1 MNDAPMTKGDM
12 QTILDHITSE
22 RQKTEN
28 YVHEELEKANNRMD
42 AMQKGI
48 SNLRKDVSTLK
59 SDVSTLKSDVS
70 TLKSDVSTLKSDVST
85 LKSDVSILKSDVSI
99 LKSDVSILKEG
110 QARIDSNVTTIA
122 DELGILDKIKTA

>member
-59 SDVSTLKSDVS
+59 SDVSI
-70 TLKSDVSTLKSDVST
+70 LKSDVST

>member
-22 RQKTEN
+22 RRKTEN
-28 YVHEELEKANNRMD
+28 YVHEELENVHEELEKANNRMD

-70 TLKSDVSTLKSDVST
+70 TLK
-85 LKSDVSILKSDVSI
+85 
-99 LKSDVSILKEG
+99 EG
-110 QARIDSNVTTIA
+110 QARIDNNVTTIA
-122 DELGILDKIKTA
+122 DELGILNKIKTA

>member
-59 SDVSTLKSDVS
+59 SDVSILKSDVS
-70 TLKSDVSTLKSDVST
+70 T
-85 LKSDVSILKSDVSI
+85 LKSDVSI

>member
-28 YVHEELEKANNRMD
+28 YIHEELEKANNRMD

-48 SNLRKDVSTLK
+48 SNLRKDVSI
-59 SDVSTLKSDVS
+59 
-70 TLKSDVSTLKSDVST
+70 

>member
-1 MNDAPMTKGDM
+1 MNDTPITKGDM

-28 YVHEELEKANNRMD
+28 YVHEELEYVHEKLEKANNRMD

-48 SNLRKDVSTLK
+48 GNLWKDVSTLK
-59 SDVSTLKSDVS
+59 SDVSTLNSDVS
-70 TLKSDVSTLKSDVST
+70 T
-85 LKSDVSILKSDVSI
+85 
-99 LKSDVSILKEG
+99 LKEG
-110 QARIDSNVTTIA
+110 QARIDNNVTTIA

>member
-28 YVHEELEKANNRMD
+28 YVHEELEKVNNRMD

-48 SNLRKDVSTLK
+48 SNLRKDVST
-59 SDVSTLKSDVS
+59 
-70 TLKSDVSTLKSDVST
+70 
-85 LKSDVSILKSDVSI
+85 LKSDVSI

>member
-1 MNDAPMTKGDM
+1 MNDTPVTKGDM

-22 RQKTEN
+22 RQKIEN
-28 YVHEELEKANNRMD
+28 YVHEELEKTNNRMD

-48 SNLRKDVSTLK
+48 
-59 SDVSTLKSDVS
+59 STLKSDVS

-85 LKSDVSILKSDVSI
+85 LKSDVSILK
-99 LKSDVSILKEG
+99 EG
-110 QARIDSNVTTIA
+110 QARIDNNVTTIA

>member
-1 MNDAPMTKGDM
+1 MNNTPMTKGDM

-28 YVHEELEKANNRMD
+28 YIHEELEKANNRMD
-42 AMQKGI
+42 VMQKGI

-70 TLKSDVSTLKSDVST
+70 TLKSDVSTLK
-85 LKSDVSILKSDVSI
+85 
-99 LKSDVSILKEG
+99 EG

>member
-1 MNDAPMTKGDM
+1 MNDTPMTKGDM

-28 YVHEELEKANNRMD
+28 YVHEELEKVNNRMD

-48 SNLRKDVSTLK
+48 SNLKKDVSTLQ
-59 SDVSTLKSDVS
+59 
-70 TLKSDVSTLKSDVST
+70 
-85 LKSDVSILKSDVSI
+85 SDVSI

-110 QARIDSNVTTIA
+110 QARIDNNVTIIA
-122 DELGILDKIKTA
+122 DELGISDKIKTA

>member
-1 MNDAPMTKGDM
+1 MNDTPMTKGDM

-28 YVHEELEKANNRMD
+28 YVHEELEKVNNRMD

-48 SNLRKDVSTLK
+48 SNLKKDVSTLK
-59 SDVSTLKSDVS
+59 SDM
-70 TLKSDVSTLKSDVST
+70 
-85 LKSDVSILKSDVSI
+85 SI

-110 QARIDSNVTTIA
+110 QARIDNNVTTIA
-122 DELGILDKIKTA
+122 DELGISDKIKTA

>member
-1 MNDAPMTKGDM
+1 MMNDTPMTKGDM

-28 YVHEELEKANNRMD
+28 YVHEELEKVNNRMD

-48 SNLRKDVSTLK
+48 SNLKK
-59 SDVSTLKSDVS
+59 
-70 TLKSDVSTLKSDVST
+70 DVST

-110 QARIDSNVTTIA
+110 QARIDNNVTTIA
-122 DELGILDKIKTA
+122 DELGISDKIKTA

>member
-1 MNDAPMTKGDM
+1 MKDAPMTKGDM

-22 RQKTEN
+22 RQKIEN
-28 YVHEELEKANNRMD
+28 YVHEELEKTNNRMD

-48 SNLRKDVSTLK
+48 SNLKSDVSTLKSDVSTLK

-85 LKSDVSILKSDVSI
+85 LKSDVSILK
-99 LKSDVSILKEG
+99 EG
-110 QARIDSNVTTIA
+110 QARIDNNVTTIA

>member
-1 MNDAPMTKGDM
+1 MNDTPMTKGDM

-28 YVHEELEKANNRMD
+28 YVHEELEYVHEELKKTNNRMD

-59 SDVSTLKSDVS
+59 SDVSTLK
-70 TLKSDVSTLKSDVST
+70 
-85 LKSDVSILKSDVSI
+85 
-99 LKSDVSILKEG
+99 EG
-110 QARIDSNVTTIA
+110 QARIDNNVTTIA

>member
-1 MNDAPMTKGDM
+1 M

-28 YVHEELEKANNRMD
+28 YVHEELEKVNNRMD

-48 SNLRKDVSTLK
+48 SNLKKDVST
-59 SDVSTLKSDVS
+59 
-70 TLKSDVSTLKSDVST
+70 
-85 LKSDVSILKSDVSI
+85 

-110 QARIDSNVTTIA
+110 QARIDNNVTTIA
-122 DELGILDKIKTA
+122 VSSCRLG

>member
-1 MNDAPMTKGDM
+1 MNDTPITKGDM

-28 YVHEELEKANNRMD
+28 YVHEELEYVHEKLEKANNRMD

-48 SNLRKDVSTLK
+48 GNLRKDVSTLK

-70 TLKSDVSTLKSDVST
+70 TLK
-85 LKSDVSILKSDVSI
+85 
-99 LKSDVSILKEG
+99 EG
-110 QARIDSNVTTIA
+110 QARIDNNVTTIA